1 MDTQIFAGL
10 AAFLKKNSGLILGPD
25 KTYLVQSR
33 LQTLAQKAGF
43 PSLDA
48 FAAAV
53 VNGSLK
59 AWEKPVIEAMTTNE
73 TSFFR
78 DNHPFTLFRSA
89 VLPFLANARH
99 QRKTLRILCA
109 AASSGQEPYSLAMM
123 LCEERLRLAGW
134 KIEIVGIDL
143 DTQILARAEEG
154 LYTAFE
160 MQRGL
165 PVTFIGKYFEQAG
178 EGQWRV
184 KKELR
189 DMISFRPYN
198 LLHSLTPLGPF
209 DVVFCRNVL
218 IYFDEATKGDVLAR
232 LSQQMPDDGFLFLGG
247 AETVLGITDRFRP
260 VAGKR
265 GVYVKSNRAAD
276 GGLAVAA

>member
-1 MDTQIFAGL
+1 MDPQIFANL
-10 AAFLKKNSGLILGPD
+10 AAFLKKNSGLTLGHD
-25 KTYLVQSR
+25 KIYLVQSR
-33 LQTLAQKAGF
+33 LQTLAQKAGY
-43 PSLDA
+43 PSLDG
-48 FAAAV
+48 FAAAIA
-53 VNGSLK
+53 GGALK
-59 AWEKPVIEAMTTNE
+59 AWEKQVVEAMTTNE

-78 DNHPFTLFRSA
+78 DTHPFTLFRAA
-89 VLPFLANARH
+89 VLPYLANARAN
-99 QRKTLRILCA
+99 RKTLRILCA

-134 KIEIVGIDL
+134 KIEIVGIDI

-154 LYTAFE
+154 LYSAFE

-165 PVTFIGKYFEQAG
+165 PVTFLSKYFEQAG

-184 KKELR
+184 KQDLR
-189 DMISFRPYN
+189 NMISFRQYN
-198 LLHSLTPLGPF
+198 LLNGLTPLGHF

-218 IYFDEATKGDVLAR
+218 IYFDEATKADVLAR
-232 LSQQMPDDGFLFLGG
+232 VSQQMPDDGFLFLGG

>member
-1 MDTQIFAGL
+1 M
-10 AAFLKKNSGLILGPD
+10 LGPD
-25 KTYLVQSR
+25 KLYLVQSR

-43 PSLDA
+43 PSIDA
-48 FAAAV
+48 FATAV
-53 VNGSLK
+53 TGGALK

-89 VLPFLANARH
+89 VLPFLAGARAD
-99 QRKTLRILCA
+99 RRTLRILCA
-109 AASSGQEPYSLAMM
+109 AASSGQEPYSLAML

-134 KIEIVGIDL
+134 KVEIVGIDI
-143 DTQILARAEEG
+143 DTQVLARAEEG
-154 LYTAFE
+154 LYSAFE
-160 MQRGL
+160 IQRGL
-165 PVTFIGKYFEQAG
+165 PVTFLGKYFEQAG

-184 KKELR
+184 KKDLR
-189 DMISFRPYN
+189 NMVSFRPFN
-198 LLHSLTPLGPF
+198 LLHSMAPLGHF

-218 IYFDEATKGDVLAR
+218 IYFDEATKRDVLTR
-232 LSQQMPDDGFLFLGG
+232 LGQQMPDDGFLFLGG

-265 GVYVKSNRAAD
+265 GVYVKPTRAAD